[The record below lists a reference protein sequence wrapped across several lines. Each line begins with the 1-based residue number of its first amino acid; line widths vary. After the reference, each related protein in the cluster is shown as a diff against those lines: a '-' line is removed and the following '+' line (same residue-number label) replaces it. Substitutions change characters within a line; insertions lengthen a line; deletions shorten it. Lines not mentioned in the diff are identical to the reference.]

1 MNKQQLLEY
10 RERWK
15 AVAAIELEEQRAAT
29 TTERWQQLNDI
40 FRMAQALEL
49 PLETPEREKGV
60 EVVRQRWIKLKE
72 KLA

>member
-10 RERWK
+10 RGRWK

-29 TTERWQQLNDI
+29 ISQRWQQLNDI
-40 FRMAQALEL
+40 FRMAMALGL
-49 PLETPEREKGV
+49 PLETPEREKEV
-60 EVVRQRWIKLKE
+60 EIVRQRWIKLKE